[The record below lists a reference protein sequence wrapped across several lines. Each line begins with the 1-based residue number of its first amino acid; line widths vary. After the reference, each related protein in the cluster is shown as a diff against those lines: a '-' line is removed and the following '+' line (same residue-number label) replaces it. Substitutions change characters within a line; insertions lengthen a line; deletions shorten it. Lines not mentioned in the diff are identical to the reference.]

1 MRQYIIRRFI
11 QIIPIVIGITIVTFF
26 LIKMCPGNP
35 LKAMLFNPDIKPE
48 ERARLE
54 RLYGFDD
61 PVYVQYFKWLTR
73 LLKGDLG
80 WSLYTK
86 RPVTKHIL
94 ERIGPTALLAGT
106 TLFLSFLIAIP
117 FGILSATKQ
126 YSLLDYSS
134 TVIIFFGM
142 SLPIFFL
149 GLVVIYIFAV
159 RFGILPTSGMKTLGI
174 PFSIWDR
181 IRHLILPVSVLTFYQ
196 IAPVVRYVRSSMLEV
211 IREDYVR
218 TARAKGISERDVI
231 YKHALRNAL
240 IPIVTIFGLS
250 IPFIFNGAF
259 ITETIFAWPGMGR
272 LAVGAVF
279 QRDYPILMGTTLVT
293 AILVLLGN
301 LIADILYAVVDP
313 RIRYK

>member
-1 MRQYIIRRFI
+1 MRQYIIRRVI
-11 QIIPIVIGITIVTFF
+11 QVIPIVIGITIVTFF

-73 LLKGDLG
+73 LLKGDMG

-94 ERIGPTALLAGT
+94 ERIGPTVLLAGI

-126 YSLLDYSS
+126 YSIMDYSS

-142 SLPIFFL
+142 SLPIYFL
-149 GLVVIYIFAV
+149 GLVAIYIFAV
-159 RFGILPTSGMKTLGI
+159 KLGILPTSGMKTLGV

-181 IRHLILPVSVLTFYQ
+181 IKHLVLPLSVLTFYQ
-196 IAPVVRYVRSSMLEV
+196 IAPVVRYARSSMLEV

-218 TARAKGISERDVI
+218 TARSKGLSERDVL

-250 IPFIFNGAF
+250 IPFIFNGAY

-279 QRDYPILMGTTLVT
+279 QRDYPILMGTTLVS

-313 RIRYK
+313 RIRYQ

>member
-1 MRQYIIRRFI
+1 M
-11 QIIPIVIGITIVTFF
+11 IPIVIGITLVTFF

-35 LKAMLFNPDIKPE
+35 LAAMLFNPDIKPE

-54 RLYGFDD
+54 RLYGLDQ
-61 PVYVQYFKWLTR
+61 PIHVQYFRWLTR
-73 LLKGDLG
+73 LIQGDLG
-80 WSLYTK
+80 WSLYTR
-86 RPVTKHIL
+86 RPVSKHIL
-94 ERIGPTALLAGT
+94 ERIGPTALLAGS

-126 YSLLDYSS
+126 YSIMDYSA
-134 TVIIFFGM
+134 TLVIFFGM
-142 SLPIFFL
+142 SLPIFFF

-159 RFGILPTSGMKTLGI
+159 KLGILPTSGMKTLGI
-174 PFSIWDR
+174 SFSIWDR
-181 IRHLILPVSVLTFYQ
+181 VKHLILPVSVLTFYQ
-196 IAPVVRYVRSSMLEV
+196 IAPIVRYARSSMLEV

-218 TARAKGISERDVI
+218 TARSKGLSERDVI

-250 IPFIFNGAF
+250 IPFIFNGAY

-272 LAVGAVF
+272 LAVGAVY
-279 QRDYPILMGTTLVT
+279 QRDYPILMGTTLIS

-301 LIADILYAVVDP
+301 LIADILYAMVDP
-313 RIRYK
+313 RIRYQ

>member
-1 MRQYIIRRFI
+1 
-11 QIIPIVIGITIVTFF
+11 
-26 LIKMCPGNP
+26 MCPGNP

-61 PVYVQYFKWLTR
+61 PIYVQYFRWLAR

-80 WSLYTK
+80 WSLYTS

-94 ERIGPTALLAGT
+94 ERIGPTAILAGS

-181 IRHLILPVSVLTFYQ
+181 IKHLILPISVLTFYQ
-196 IAPVVRYVRSSMLEV
+196 IAPVVRYARSSMLEV

-218 TARAKGISERDVI
+218 TARSKGISERDVI

-240 IPIVTIFGLS
+240 IPIVTLFGLS

>member
-1 MRQYIIRRFI
+1 
-11 QIIPIVIGITIVTFF
+11 
-26 LIKMCPGNP
+26 MCPGNP
-35 LKAMLFNPDIKPE
+35 LKVMLFNPDIKPE

-61 PVYVQYFKWLTR
+61 PIYVQYFRWLAR

-94 ERIGPTALLAGT
+94 ERIGPTAILAGS

-181 IRHLILPVSVLTFYQ
+181 IKHLILPISVLTFYQ
-196 IAPVVRYVRSSMLEV
+196 IAPVVRYARSSMLEV

-218 TARAKGISERDVI
+218 TARSKGISERDVI

-240 IPIVTIFGLS
+240 IPIVTLFGLS

>member
-1 MRQYIIRRFI
+1 MRQYITRRVI

-35 LKAMLFNPDIKPE
+35 LKVMLFNPDIKPE

-61 PVYVQYFKWLTR
+61 PIYVQYFRWLAR

-80 WSLYTK
+80 WSLYTS

-94 ERIGPTALLAGT
+94 ERIGPTAILAGS

-126 YSLLDYSS
+126 YSFLDYFS

-181 IRHLILPVSVLTFYQ
+181 IKHLILPVSVLTFYQ
-196 IAPVVRYVRSSMLEV
+196 IAPVVRYARSSMLEV

-218 TARAKGISERDVI
+218 TARSKGISERDVI

-240 IPIVTIFGLS
+240 IPIVTLFGLS

-313 RIRYK
+313 RIRYR

>member
-1 MRQYIIRRFI
+1 M
-11 QIIPIVIGITIVTFF
+11 IPIVIGITLVTFF

-35 LKAMLFNPDIKPE
+35 LAAMLFNPDIKPE

-54 RLYGFDD
+54 RLYGLDQ
-61 PVYVQYFKWLTR
+61 PIHVQYFRWLTR
-73 LLKGDLG
+73 LIQGDLG
-80 WSLYTK
+80 WSLYTR
-86 RPVTKHIL
+86 RPVSKHIL
-94 ERIGPTALLAGT
+94 ERIGPTALLAGS

-126 YSLLDYSS
+126 YSIMDYSA
-134 TVIIFFGM
+134 TLVIFFGM

-159 RFGILPTSGMKTLGI
+159 KLGILPTSGMKTLGI

-181 IRHLILPVSVLTFYQ
+181 VKHLILPVSVLTFYQ
-196 IAPVVRYVRSSMLEV
+196 IAPIVRYARSSMLEV

-218 TARAKGISERDVI
+218 TARSKGLSERDVI

-250 IPFIFNGAF
+250 IPFIFNGAY

-272 LAVGAVF
+272 LAVGAVY
-279 QRDYPILMGTTLVT
+279 QRDYPILMGTTLIS

-301 LIADILYAVVDP
+301 LIADILYAMVDP
-313 RIRYK
+313 RIRYQ

>member
-1 MRQYIIRRFI
+1 
-11 QIIPIVIGITIVTFF
+11 
-26 LIKMCPGNP
+26 MCPGNP

>member
-1 MRQYIIRRFI
+1 MRQYIIRRLI

-35 LKAMLFNPDIKPE
+35 LKVMLFNPDIKPE

-54 RLYGFDD
+54 RLYGLDQ
-61 PVYVQYFKWLTR
+61 PIHIQYFKWLIR
-73 LLKGDLG
+73 LLQGDLG
-80 WSLYTK
+80 WSLYTS

-94 ERIGPTALLAGT
+94 ERIGPTALLAGI

-181 IRHLILPVSVLTFYQ
+181 IKHLILPVSVLTFYQ

-218 TARAKGISERDVI
+218 TARAKGISERGVI

-279 QRDYPILMGTTLVT
+279 QRDYPILMGTTLIT

>member
-1 MRQYIIRRFI
+1 MRQYITRRVI

-61 PVYVQYFKWLTR
+61 PIYVQYFRWLAR

-80 WSLYTK
+80 WSLYTS

-94 ERIGPTALLAGT
+94 ERIGPTAILAGS

-181 IRHLILPVSVLTFYQ
+181 IKHLILPISVLTFYQ
-196 IAPVVRYVRSSMLEV
+196 IAPVVRYARSSMLEV

-218 TARAKGISERDVI
+218 TARSKGISERDVI

-240 IPIVTIFGLS
+240 IPIVTLFGLS

>member
-35 LKAMLFNPDIKPE
+35 LKVMLFNPDIKPD

-61 PVYVQYFKWLTR
+61 PVYVQYFKWLIR
-73 LLKGDLG
+73 LLQGDLG
-80 WSLYTK
+80 WSLYTS

-181 IRHLILPVSVLTFYQ
+181 IKHLILPVSVLTFYQ

-218 TARAKGISERDVI
+218 TARAKGISERGVI

-279 QRDYPILMGTTLVT
+279 QRDYPILMGTTLIT

>member
-35 LKAMLFNPDIKPE
+35 LKVMLFNPDIKPE

-61 PVYVQYFKWLTR
+61 PVYVQYFKWLIR
-73 LLKGDLG
+73 LLQGDLG
-80 WSLYTK
+80 WSLYTS

-94 ERIGPTALLAGT
+94 ERIGPTAILAGS

-181 IRHLILPVSVLTFYQ
+181 IKHLILPISVLTFYQ
-196 IAPVVRYVRSSMLEV
+196 IAPVVRYARSSMLEV

-218 TARAKGISERDVI
+218 TARSKGISERDVI

-240 IPIVTIFGLS
+240 IPIVTLFGLS

-293 AILVLLGN
+293 AILVLSGN

>member
-1 MRQYIIRRFI
+1 MRQYIIRRLI

-35 LKAMLFNPDIKPE
+35 LKVMLFNPDIKPE

-54 RLYGFDD
+54 RLYGLDQ
-61 PVYVQYFKWLTR
+61 PIHIQYFKWLIR
-73 LLKGDLG
+73 LLQGDLG
-80 WSLYTK
+80 WSLYTS

-149 GLVVIYIFAV
+149 CLVVIYIFAV

-181 IRHLILPVSVLTFYQ
+181 IKHLILPVSVLTFYQ

-218 TARAKGISERDVI
+218 TARAKGISERGVI

-279 QRDYPILMGTTLVT
+279 QRDYPILMGTTLIT

>member
-1 MRQYIIRRFI
+1 MRQYITRRVI

-35 LKAMLFNPDIKPE
+35 LKVMLFNPDIKPE

-61 PVYVQYFKWLTR
+61 PIYVQYFRWLAR

-94 ERIGPTALLAGT
+94 ERIGPTAILAGS

-181 IRHLILPVSVLTFYQ
+181 IKHLILPISVLTFYQ
-196 IAPVVRYVRSSMLEV
+196 IAPVVRYARSSMLEV

-218 TARAKGISERDVI
+218 TARSKGISERDVI

-240 IPIVTIFGLS
+240 IPIVTLFGLS

>member
-35 LKAMLFNPDIKPE
+35 LKVMLFNPDIKPE

-61 PVYVQYFKWLTR
+61 PIYVQYFRWLAR

-80 WSLYTK
+80 WSLYTS

-94 ERIGPTALLAGT
+94 ERIGPTAILAGS

-181 IRHLILPVSVLTFYQ
+181 IKHLILPVSVLTFYQ
-196 IAPVVRYVRSSMLEV
+196 IAPVVRYARSSMLEV

-218 TARAKGISERDVI
+218 TARSKGLSETDVI

-240 IPIVTIFGLS
+240 IPIVTLFGLS

>member
-1 MRQYIIRRFI
+1 LRQYITRRVI

-35 LKAMLFNPDIKPE
+35 LKVMLFNPDIKPE

-61 PVYVQYFKWLTR
+61 PIYVQYFRWLTR

-80 WSLYTK
+80 WSLYTS

-94 ERIGPTALLAGT
+94 ERIGPTAILAGS

-126 YSLLDYSS
+126 YSIMDYSA
-134 TVIIFFGM
+134 TLVIFFGM

-181 IRHLILPVSVLTFYQ
+181 IKHLILPVSVLTFYQ
-196 IAPVVRYVRSSMLEV
+196 IAPVVRYARSSMLEV

-218 TARAKGISERDVI
+218 TARSKGLSETDVI

-240 IPIVTIFGLS
+240 IPIVTLFGLS

-279 QRDYPILMGTTLVT
+279 QRDYPILMGTTLIT

-313 RIRYK
+313 RIRYR

>member
-1 MRQYIIRRFI
+1 LRQYITRRVI
-11 QIIPIVIGITIVTFF
+11 QMIPIVIGITIVTFF

-73 LLKGDLG
+73 LLKGDMG

-94 ERIGPTALLAGT
+94 ERIGPTALLAGI

-159 RFGILPTSGMKTLGI
+159 RFGILPTSGMKTLGV

-181 IRHLILPVSVLTFYQ
+181 IKHLILPLSVLTFYQ
-196 IAPVVRYVRSSMLEV
+196 IAPVVRHARSSMLEV

-218 TARAKGISERDVI
+218 TARSKGLSERDVL

-250 IPFIFNGAF
+250 IPFIFNGAY

-279 QRDYPILMGTTLVT
+279 QRDYPILMGTTLVS

-313 RIRYK
+313 RIRYQ

>member
-1 MRQYIIRRFI
+1 LRQYIIRRLI

-35 LKAMLFNPDIKPE
+35 LKVMLFNPDIKPE

-54 RLYGFDD
+54 RLYGLDQ
-61 PVYVQYFKWLTR
+61 PIHIQYFKWLIR
-73 LLKGDLG
+73 LLQGDLG
-80 WSLYTK
+80 WSLYTS

-94 ERIGPTALLAGT
+94 ERIGPTALLAGI

-142 SLPIFFL
+142 SLPIYFL
-149 GLVVIYIFAV
+149 GLVAIYIFAV
-159 RFGILPTSGMKTLGI
+159 KLGILPTSGMKTLGV

-181 IRHLILPVSVLTFYQ
+181 IKHLVLPLSVLTFYQ
-196 IAPVVRYVRSSMLEV
+196 IAPFVRYARSSMLEV

-218 TARAKGISERDVI
+218 TARSKGLSERDVL

-250 IPFIFNGAF
+250 IPFIFNGAY

-279 QRDYPILMGTTLVT
+279 QRDYPILMGTTLVS

-313 RIRYK
+313 RIRYQ

>member
-1 MRQYIIRRFI
+1 M
-11 QIIPIVIGITIVTFF
+11 IPIIIGITLVTFF

-35 LKAMLFNPDIKPE
+35 LRAMLFNPDVRPE
-48 ERARLE
+48 DIARLE
-54 RLYGFDD
+54 RLYGLDK
-61 PVYVQYFKWLTR
+61 PIYIQYFKWLGR

-86 RPVTKHIL
+86 RSVLKHIS
-94 ERIGPTALLAGT
+94 ERIGPTAILAGS

-126 YSLLDYSS
+126 YSIMDYSS
-134 TVIIFFGM
+134 TLVIFFGM
-142 SLPIFFL
+142 SLPIYFL
-149 GLVVIYIFAV
+149 GLVAIYIFAV
-159 RFGILPTSGMKTLGI
+159 KLGILPTSGMKTLGL

-181 IRHLILPVSVLTFYQ
+181 IKHLVLPLSVLTFYQ
-196 IAPVVRYVRSSMLEV
+196 IAPVVRYARSSMLEV

-218 TARAKGISERDVI
+218 TARSKGLSERDVL

-250 IPFIFNGAF
+250 IPFIFNGAY

-279 QRDYPILMGTTLVT
+279 QRDYPILMGTTLVS

-313 RIRYK
+313 RIRYQ

>member
-1 MRQYIIRRFI
+1 M
-11 QIIPIVIGITIVTFF
+11 IPIVIGITIVTFF

-73 LLKGDLG
+73 LLKGDMG

-94 ERIGPTALLAGT
+94 ERIGPTVLLAGI

-126 YSLLDYSS
+126 YSIMDYSS

-142 SLPIFFL
+142 SLPIYFL
-149 GLVVIYIFAV
+149 GLVAIYIFAV
-159 RFGILPTSGMKTLGI
+159 KLGILPTSGMKTLGV

-181 IRHLILPVSVLTFYQ
+181 IKHLVLPLSVLTFYQ
-196 IAPVVRYVRSSMLEV
+196 IAPVVRYARSSMLEV

-218 TARAKGISERDVI
+218 TARSKGLSERDVL

-250 IPFIFNGAF
+250 IPFIFNGAY

-279 QRDYPILMGTTLVT
+279 QRDYPILMGTTLVS

-313 RIRYK
+313 RIRYQ

>member
-35 LKAMLFNPDIKPE
+35 LKIMLFNPDIKPE

-54 RLYGFDD
+54 RLYGLDQ
-61 PVYVQYFKWLTR
+61 PIHIQYFKWLIR
-73 LLKGDLG
+73 LLQGDLG
-80 WSLYTK
+80 WSLYTS

-181 IRHLILPVSVLTFYQ
+181 IKHLILPVSVLTFYQ

>member
-1 MRQYIIRRFI
+1 MRQYIIRRLI

-279 QRDYPILMGTTLVT
+279 QRDYPILMGTTLIT

>member
-1 MRQYIIRRFI
+1 
-11 QIIPIVIGITIVTFF
+11 
-26 LIKMCPGNP
+26 
-35 LKAMLFNPDIKPE
+35 
-48 ERARLE
+48 
-54 RLYGFDD
+54 
-61 PVYVQYFKWLTR
+61 
-73 LLKGDLG
+73 
-80 WSLYTK
+80 
-86 RPVTKHIL
+86 
-94 ERIGPTALLAGT
+94 GPTALLAGT

-126 YSLLDYSS
+126 YSLLDYFS

-181 IRHLILPVSVLTFYQ
+181 IKHLILPISVLTFYQ
-196 IAPVVRYVRSSMLEV
+196 IAPVVRYARSSMLEV

-218 TARAKGISERDVI
+218 TARSKGISERDVI

-240 IPIVTIFGLS
+240 IPIVTLFGLS

>member
-1 MRQYIIRRFI
+1 
-11 QIIPIVIGITIVTFF
+11 
-26 LIKMCPGNP
+26 MCPGNP

-61 PVYVQYFKWLTR
+61 PIYVQYFRWLAR

-80 WSLYTK
+80 WSLYTS

-94 ERIGPTALLAGT
+94 ERIGPTAILAGS

-149 GLVVIYIFAV
+149 GLVVIYVFAV

-181 IRHLILPVSVLTFYQ
+181 IKHLILPISVLTFYQ
-196 IAPVVRYVRSSMLEV
+196 IAPVVRYARSSMLEV

-218 TARAKGISERDVI
+218 TARSKGISERDVI

-240 IPIVTIFGLS
+240 IPIVTLFGLS

>member
-1 MRQYIIRRFI
+1 MRQYITRRVI

-61 PVYVQYFKWLTR
+61 PIYVQYFRWLAR

-80 WSLYTK
+80 WSLYTS

-94 ERIGPTALLAGT
+94 ERIGPTAILAGS

-149 GLVVIYIFAV
+149 GLVVIYVFAV

-181 IRHLILPVSVLTFYQ
+181 IKHLILPISVLTFYQ
-196 IAPVVRYVRSSMLEV
+196 IAPVVRYARSSMLEV

-218 TARAKGISERDVI
+218 TARSKGISERDVI

-240 IPIVTIFGLS
+240 IPIVTLFGLS

>member
-1 MRQYIIRRFI
+1 
-11 QIIPIVIGITIVTFF
+11 
-26 LIKMCPGNP
+26 MCPGNP
-35 LKAMLFNPDIKPE
+35 LKVMLFNPDIKPD

-61 PVYVQYFKWLTR
+61 PVYVQYFKWLIR
-73 LLKGDLG
+73 LLQGDLG
-80 WSLYTK
+80 WSLYTS

-181 IRHLILPVSVLTFYQ
+181 IKHLILPVSVLTFYQ

-218 TARAKGISERDVI
+218 TARAKGISERGVI

-279 QRDYPILMGTTLVT
+279 QRDYPILMGTTLIT

>member
-1 MRQYIIRRFI
+1 MRQYIVRRLI
-11 QIIPIVIGITIVTFF
+11 QIIPIVIGITLVTFF
-26 LIKMCPGNP
+26 LIKLCPGNP
-35 LKAMLFNPDIKPE
+35 LKAMLFNPDIPPE
-48 ERARLE
+48 EARRLM
-54 RLYGFDD
+54 RLYGFDQ
-61 PVYVQYFKWLTR
+61 PIYVQYFKWLFR
-73 LLKGDLG
+73 LFQGDLG

-86 RPVTKHIL
+86 RPVLKHIS
-94 ERIGPTALLAGT
+94 ERIGPTALLAGIA
-106 TLFLSFLIAIP
+106 LFLSFLLAIP

-126 YSLLDYSS
+126 YSIMDYSA
-134 TVIIFFGM
+134 TFIIFFGM
-142 SLPIFFL
+142 SLPIYFF

-159 RFGILPTSGMKTLGI
+159 RLGILPTSGMKTLGI

-181 IRHLILPVSVLTFYQ
+181 IKHLILPVSVLTFYQ
-196 IAPVVRYVRSSMLEV
+196 IAPVVRYARSSMLEV

-218 TARAKGISERDVI
+218 TARSKGLSERDVL

-240 IPIVTIFGLS
+240 IPIVTLFGLS
-250 IPFIFNGAF
+250 IPFVFSGAF

-279 QRDYPILMGTTLVT
+279 QRDYPIIMGTTLIT

-313 RIRYK
+313 RIRYQ